1 MPRGGL
7 ADHRKYIMEAGGSME
22 IQSQPA
28 FMLTVTLPAG
38 KQEKNQEVP
47 V

>member
-1 MPRGGL
+1 
-7 ADHRKYIMEAGGSME
+7 MEAGGSME

-38 KQEKNQEVP
+38 KQKNQEVP